1 MSRQKQQLQDP
12 HAVEESKMT
21 AEEMPAFV
29 GQGPR
34 RREVTLEVLFAAILD
49 LKKDVRELK
58 QALHMKVN
66 KAQ

>member
-1 MSRQKQQLQDP
+1 MSRQKQQLQ
-12 HAVEESKMT
+12 EESKMA

-34 RREVTLEVLFAAILD
+34 RHEVTLEVLFAAILD

-58 QALHMKVN
+58 QALHMTVN

>member
-1 MSRQKQQLQDP
+1 M
-12 HAVEESKMT
+12 A